1 MKHPA
6 FLLAALWAGLSTAL
20 VAQQP
25 AANDA
30 SIQGISVG
38 AQAPVEAGTN
48 LPIGATNLPSSSD
61 LSPTGASVIPEL
73 ATNPPLTPEGLNAGT
88 NS

>member
-1 MKHPA
+1 M
-6 FLLAALWAGLSTAL
+6 AL

-38 AQAPVEAGTN
+38 SQPPVEAGTN

-61 LSPTGASVIPEL
+61 LSPTGASVLPEL
-73 ATNPPLTPEGLNAGT
+73 ATNPPAPPRD
-88 NS
+88 